1 MIYSKFIILYI
12 ILYIIYYIICS
23 IIYIY
28 IYIYIL
34 HTLYFDG
41 CLYEFLFFF
50 FFFFFFSKAEN
61 NIFLKK
67 TVGQNFVIFFVF
79 AENTNKLTWSRLL
92 WNYLT
97 IFFSIFTKN
106 MINKCCL
113 ALA

>member
-1 MIYSKFIILYI
+1 MVVYMSFY
-12 ILYIIYYIICS
+12 
-23 IIYIY
+23 
-28 IYIYIL
+28 
-34 HTLYFDG
+34 
-41 CLYEFLFFF
+41 
-50 FFFFFFSKAEN
+50 FFFFSKAEN
-61 NIFLKK
+61 NRFLKK